1 MVIHTSSKIKTLIY
15 CLKKFDQVIMI
26 NPGTPIVT
34 ICFCFHR
41 PAYLQNQLAST
52 PGKAREKSYMPLLVH
67 LQFVSGFALV
77 HMLAFW
83 SLYINAVILF
93 FLFRFIF
100 WWAVLKWRPVCQCG
114 TFDGYNI
121 SMMLHDGH
129 RWGKLNV
136 LEQFFKHDTF
146 KICNFKDF
154 SRPREISFHSH
165 SRSWG
170 EKLKSTFV

>member
-93 FLFRFIF
+93 FLFHFLVGCFKMEACLPMWDF
-100 WWAVLKWRPVCQCG
+100 WWLQHFNDVAWWPQVGEIECFRAVFQAWH
-114 TFDGYNI
+114 F
-121 SMMLHDGH
+121 
-129 RWGKLNV
+129 
-136 LEQFFKHDTF
+136 
-146 KICNFKDF
+146 
-154 SRPREISFHSH
+154 
-165 SRSWG
+165 
-170 EKLKSTFV
+170 